1 MMGKLKKHIM
11 VSAEDEVLN
20 IDKKD
25 IEQYLSEVKEAA
37 RNDRYRLDRNAK
49 GQDNINL
56 FLDYVIDEARAKEII
71 LSLTA
76 MDFSDILQNEH
87 KEEVAIMTEK
97 GRRDFC
103 IECRKETEYL
113 LQKKDIVKTIRDKE
127 YTFGITVAVCA
138 ECGEEMS
145 IPGLIDKNV
154 REIDEQYRAVEGLV
168 SMEDIERLM
177 KIYKI
182 GKAPLSLALGF
193 GEVTIP
199 RYLEG
204 QVPSK
209 EYSDIVKAALASPA
223 YMKKKL
229 MENRDKLTDA
239 AYKKAMAEA
248 DSIESLFSVS
258 DKMLRV
264 IAYVFEKLEEVTPL
278 MLQKLLYFI
287 QGVYSALY
295 GKFIFAEDCRAW
307 VHGPVYPE
315 VYDLFRDFKYN
326 PIDDARFALLEG
338 NEDVLTDDEKK
349 VINLVV
355 NTFGMYGGKVL
366 EKITH
371 NEEPWMEARKGYGD
385 SIPSSELLIKDRIMK
400 YYIAVNQKY
409 GIDTEAGLRTYIHD
423 MLAKA

>member
-1 MMGKLKKHIM
+1 
-11 VSAEDEVLN
+11 
-20 IDKKD
+20 
-25 IEQYLSEVKEAA
+25 
-37 RNDRYRLDRNAK
+37 
-49 GQDNINL
+49 
-56 FLDYVIDEARAKEII
+56 
-71 LSLTA
+71 
-76 MDFSDILQNEH
+76 
-87 KEEVAIMTEK
+87 MTEK

-103 IECRKETEYL
+103 TECRKETEYL
-113 LQKKDIVKTIRDKE
+113 LQKKDIVKNIRDKE

-154 REIDEQYRAVEGLV
+154 QEIDEQYRAAEGLV
-168 SMEDIERLM
+168 SIEDIEKLM

-209 EYSDIVKAALASPA
+209 EYSDVVRAALASPA
-223 YMKKKL
+223 YMKQKL
-229 MENRDKLTDA
+229 MENRGKLTDT
-239 AYKKAMAEA
+239 AYKKAFVAA

-258 DKMLRV
+258 EKMLRV

-295 GKFIFAEDCRAW
+295 GKPIFEEDCRAW

-315 VYDLFRDFKYN
+315 VYELFRDFKYN

-338 NEDVLTDDEKK
+338 TADALTEEEKK
-349 VINLVV
+349 VIDLVV

-366 EKITH
+366 ERITH
-371 NEEPWMEARKGYGD
+371 NEDPWMEARKGYGG
-385 SIPSSELLIKDRIMK
+385 SIPSSELLPKDRIMR
-400 YYIAVNQKY
+400 YYVAINQKY
-409 GIDTEAGLRTYIHD
+409 GIGTEEGLKTYIHD
-423 MLAKA
+423 MLDKAS

>member
-1 MMGKLKKHIM
+1 
-11 VSAEDEVLN
+11 
-20 IDKKD
+20 
-25 IEQYLSEVKEAA
+25 
-37 RNDRYRLDRNAK
+37 
-49 GQDNINL
+49 
-56 FLDYVIDEARAKEII
+56 
-71 LSLTA
+71 
-76 MDFSDILQNEH
+76 
-87 KEEVAIMTEK
+87 MTEK

-113 LQKKDIVKTIRDKE
+113 LQKKDIVKNIRDRD

-138 ECGEEMS
+138 GCGEEMS

-154 REIDEQYRAVEGLV
+154 QEIDEQYRAAEGLV
-168 SMEDIERLM
+168 SIEDIEKLM

-209 EYSDIVKAALASPA
+209 EYSDVVRAALASPA
-223 YMKKKL
+223 YMKQKL
-229 MENRDKLTDA
+229 MKNREKLTDA
-239 AYKKAMAEA
+239 AYKKAMVSAG
-248 DSIESLFSVS
+248 SIESLFSVS
-258 DKMLRV
+258 EKMLRV

-295 GKFIFAEDCRAW
+295 GKPIFEEDCRAW

-315 VYDLFRDFKYN
+315 VYELFRDFKYN

-338 NEDVLTDDEKK
+338 TVDALTEEEKN
-349 VINLVV
+349 VIDLVV

-366 EKITH
+366 ERITH
-371 NEEPWMEARKGYGD
+371 NEAPWKEARKGYGD
-385 SIPSSELLIKDRIMK
+385 SIPSNELLPKDRIMR
-400 YYIAVNQKY
+400 YYEAINQKY
-409 GIDTEAGLRTYIHD
+409 GIGTEEGLKTYIHD
-423 MLAKA
+423 MLDKAS

>member
-1 MMGKLKKHIM
+1 M
-11 VSAEDEVLN
+11 A
-20 IDKKD
+20 
-25 IEQYLSEVKEAA
+25 
-37 RNDRYRLDRNAK
+37 
-49 GQDNINL
+49 
-56 FLDYVIDEARAKEII
+56 
-71 LSLTA
+71 
-76 MDFSDILQNEH
+76 
-87 KEEVAIMTEK
+87 EK

-113 LQKKDIVKTIRDKE
+113 LQKKDIVKNIRDKE
-127 YTFGITVAVCA
+127 YIFRITVAVCS
-138 ECGEEMS
+138 ECGEEVS

-154 REIDEQYRAVEGLV
+154 QEIDEQYRAAEGLV
-168 SMEDIERLM
+168 SIDDIEKLM

-204 QVPSK
+204 QIPSK
-209 EYSDIVKAALASPA
+209 EYSDVVRAALASPA
-223 YMKKKL
+223 YMKRKL
-229 MENRDKLTDA
+229 MENRNKLTDA
-239 AYKKAMAEA
+239 AYRKAMAAA

-258 DKMLRV
+258 EKMLRV

-295 GKFIFAEDCRAW
+295 GKPLFEEDCRAW

-315 VYDLFRDFKYN
+315 VYELFRDFKYN

-338 NEDVLTDDEKK
+338 TADALTGEEKGM
-349 VINLVV
+349 IDLVV

-366 EKITH
+366 ERITH
-371 NEEPWMEARKGYGD
+371 NEEPWKEARKGYGD
-385 SIPSSELLIKDRIMK
+385 SIPSNELLPKDRIMS
-400 YYIAVNQKY
+400 YYVAINQKY
-409 GIDTEAGLRTYIHD
+409 GIGTEDGLKTYIHD
-423 MLAKA
+423 MLDKAS

>member
-1 MMGKLKKHIM
+1 
-11 VSAEDEVLN
+11 
-20 IDKKD
+20 
-25 IEQYLSEVKEAA
+25 
-37 RNDRYRLDRNAK
+37 
-49 GQDNINL
+49 
-56 FLDYVIDEARAKEII
+56 
-71 LSLTA
+71 
-76 MDFSDILQNEH
+76 
-87 KEEVAIMTEK
+87 MTEK
-97 GRRDFC
+97 VRKDFC
-103 IECRKETEYL
+103 IGCRKETEYL
-113 LQKKDIVKTIRDKE
+113 LQRKDIVKKIRDKE
-127 YTFGITVAVCA
+127 YTFGITVAICA

-154 REIDEQYRAVEGLV
+154 QEIDEQYRALEGLV
-168 SMEDIERLM
+168 SIDDIGKLM

-209 EYSDIVKAALASPA
+209 EYSDVVRSALASPV
-223 YMKKKL
+223 YMKQKL
-229 MENRDKLTDA
+229 MENREKMTDA
-239 AYKKAMAEA
+239 AYKKAIAAA

-264 IAYVFEKLEEVTPL
+264 IAYVFEKLKEVTPL

-287 QGVYSALY
+287 QGIYSALY
-295 GKFIFAEDCRAW
+295 GKPIFAEDCRAW
-307 VHGPVYPE
+307 IHGPVYPE

-338 NEDVLTDDEKK
+338 IEDALTDDEKR
-349 VINLVV
+349 VIDIVL

-371 NEEPWMEARKGYGD
+371 NEEPWQEARKGYGD
-385 SIPSSELLIKDRIMK
+385 SIPSNEILSKERIKK
-400 YYIAVNQKY
+400 YYIAVNEKY
-409 GIDTEAGLRTYIHD
+409 GIDKEDGLHSYIHN
-423 MLAKA
+423 MLENAS

>member
-1 MMGKLKKHIM
+1 MI
-11 VSAEDEVLN
+11 
-20 IDKKD
+20 
-25 IEQYLSEVKEAA
+25 
-37 RNDRYRLDRNAK
+37 
-49 GQDNINL
+49 
-56 FLDYVIDEARAKEII
+56 
-71 LSLTA
+71 
-76 MDFSDILQNEH
+76 
-87 KEEVAIMTEK
+87 EK

-113 LQKKDIVKTIRDKE
+113 LQKKDIVKTIRDKA
-127 YTFGITVAVCA
+127 YTFSITVAVCA

-154 REIDEQYRAVEGLV
+154 QEVDKQYREVEGLV
-168 SMEDIERLM
+168 TIEDIEKLM
-177 KIYKI
+177 IIYKI

-223 YMKKKL
+223 YMKQKL
-229 MENRDKLTDA
+229 IENREKLTDT
-239 AYKKAMAEA
+239 AYKKAVAAA

-264 IAYVFEKLEEVTPL
+264 IAYVFKKLEEVTPL

-287 QGVYSALY
+287 QGVYSVLY
-295 GKFIFAEDCRAW
+295 GKPIYAEDCRAW
-307 VHGPVYPE
+307 IHGPVYPE

-326 PIDDARFALLEG
+326 PIDDARFALLER
-338 NEDVLTDDEKK
+338 NEDALTDDERKAVDL
-349 VINLVV
+349 VI

-385 SIPSSELLIKDRIMK
+385 SIPSSELLTRDRIMK